1 MSGHSPMQPGT
12 ITVSGHGWAEGAPDL
27 ACVILGVECRSGS
40 VDAAYSAAGGALAAV
55 SDALRG
61 GGLTD
66 SDLQSSGLTVRAD
79 LVWRDGEGQQVAG
92 YVAAATLTARLRNL
106 HAAPAL
112 LAAAVTAGGNDAR
125 LNNLQLAVEDPASL
139 RERARAAAWGDAVRS
154 ANQLAALAD
163 ATLGRVVSVSEQPTA
178 GGPSPLADL
187 QRVSAAEG
195 MPLEPGRCRE
205 EAAVTVCWDLV
216 PHG

>member
-27 ACVILGVECRSGS
+27 TFVTLGVECRNHS
-40 VDAAYSAAGGALAAV
+40 VDGAFSAAGGALAAV

-61 GGLTD
+61 GGVAD

-79 LVWRDGEGQQVAG
+79 LMWRDGEGQQVAG

-112 LAAAVTAGGNDAR
+112 LAAAVTAGGNNAR

-139 RERARAAAWGDAVRS
+139 RERARAAAWEDAARS
-154 ANQLAALAD
+154 ANQLAALAN
-163 ATLGRVVSVSEQPTA
+163 ATLGSVVSVSEQPTA
-178 GGPSPLADL
+178 GGPAPLAGL
-187 QRVSAAEG
+187 QRVSAAES

-205 EAAVTVCWDLV
+205 EAAVTVCWELV

>member
-1 MSGHSPMQPGT
+1 MSGHGPIQPGT
-12 ITVSGHGWAEGAPDL
+12 ITVAGRGWAEGTPDL
-27 ACVILGVECRSGS
+27 ACVTLGVECRSGS
-40 VDAAYSAAGGALAAV
+40 LDTAFSAAGGALAAV

-61 GGLTD
+61 GGVTD

-106 HAAPAL
+106 PAAPAV

-139 RERARAAAWGDAVRS
+139 RERARAAAWEDAARS
-154 ANQLAALAD
+154 ASQFAALAN

-178 GGPSPLADL
+178 GGPIPLAGL

-195 MPLEPGRCRE
+195 IPLEPGHCSE
-205 EAAVTVCWDLV
+205 EAAITVSWELV
-216 PHG
+216 PHD

>member
-1 MSGHSPMQPGT
+1 MIGRSSTQPGT

-27 ACVILGVECRSGS
+27 ACVTLGVECRNGS
-40 VDAAYSAAGGALAAV
+40 VDGAFSAAGGALAAV
-55 SDALRG
+55 SAALRG
-61 GGLTD
+61 GGVAD

-92 YVAAATLTARLRNL
+92 YVAAATLTARLRDL

-125 LNNLQLAVEDPASL
+125 LNNLQLTVEDPAPL
-139 RERARAAAWGDAVRS
+139 REQARAAAWEDAVHS
-154 ANQLAALAD
+154 ASQFAALAD
-163 ATLGRVVSVSEQPTA
+163 ATLGKVASVSEQPTS
-178 GGPSPLADL
+178 GGPVPLAGL

-205 EAAVTVCWDLV
+205 EAAVTVCWELV